1 MSNLW
6 IRSQD
11 KKRLTIVNS
20 LGYGEYRNPLNEY
33 MFYIFCQNGC
43 VLGEYKTKERC
54 IEIID
59 EIQKL
64 LLSANPENAFV
75 VLKNIDITYEELTNY
90 IERARKDN
98 FFAYFG
104 SENDNVEFVQPNVL
118 VYEMPEE

>member
-20 LGYGEYRNPLNEY
+20 LGYGEYRNPLNED

-64 LLSANPENAFV
+64 LQSDGLIIMKDIDFDCIEKDYLKPFKPLFLQSDV
-75 VLKNIDITYEELTNY
+75 VQSRKGEITVN
-90 IERARKDN
+90 
-98 FFAYFG
+98 
-104 SENDNVEFVQPNVL
+104 NVEDL